1 MIHHHKY
8 INIHQ
13 LIGATMVME
22 YIINQKIINQLLFN
36 PKKTNGEQEMKR
48 RLINSIQLMI

>member
-22 YIINQKIINQLLFN
+22 YNINQKIINQLLFN
-36 PKKTNGEQEMKR
+36 PNKTNGEQEMNR
-48 RLINSIQLMI
+48 RSINFIQLMI